1 MATTPNEHRR
11 NRRLVACGWL
21 AGLSLALTTLWPP
34 LGAAEELDSIV
45 AVVNEDVIVRSELE
59 HEINLAI
66 PELRERGAALPAR
79 AALEQQVLERMIA
92 KRLQRQEAAKLG
104 IRIDDAALTQ
114 AMTNIAAR
122 NGMTLEELYSALES
136 SGIRFED
143 FREDTRMQM
152 LTARLQAQ
160 EVVKNIRVTDQEV
173 ERFLQREGD
182 SLIERTD
189 VRISHLLIAVP
200 ETASEAQVE
209 RARQKAQTL
218 VQRLRAGADFAQ
230 LARRESDGQR
240 ALEGGDLGWFPMAE
254 VPSLVEGLANTMAKG
269 EISDPL
275 RSPSG
280 FHVIKLADVKGTG
293 PEIVTQTKAR
303 HILIRTSEVVS
314 DDDARTRLSQL
325 RFRLSGGEDFGT
337 LARSHS
343 DDTGSALNG
352 GDLGWLSPGDTVP
365 EFEQAMGALAPN
377 EISQPFKTTFGWH
390 VVQVQE
396 RRRQD
401 TTEELM
407 RLKAREAI
415 KERKADE
422 AVTQWL
428 RRLQDEA
435 YIDVRIGSPQ
445 EEG

>member
-1 MATTPNEHRR
+1 MATTPNDHRR

-59 HEINLAI
+59 HEISLAI
-66 PELRERGAALPAR
+66 PELKQRGAAPPAR
-79 AALEQQVLERMIA
+79 ALLEQQVLERMIA
-92 KRLQRQEAAKLG
+92 KRLQQQEAARLG
-104 IRIDDAALTQ
+104 IQVDDAALTQ

-136 SGIRFED
+136 SGISFED

-152 LTARLQAQ
+152 LTARLQSQ
-160 EVVKNIRVTDQEV
+160 EVIKNIRVTDQEV

-189 VRISHLLIAVP
+189 VRLSHILIAVP
-200 ETASEAQVE
+200 ETASEAEVE
-209 RARQKAQTL
+209 KARKKAQTL
-218 VQRLRAGADFAQ
+218 VQRLRAGTDFAQ

-254 VPSLVEGLANTMAKG
+254 VPGLVEGLAGTMAKG

-325 RFRLSGGEDFGT
+325 RFRLTGGEDFGT

-343 DDTGSALNG
+343 DDTGSALNE

-365 EFEQAMGALAPN
+365 EFEQAMSALAPN
-377 EISQPFKTTFGWH
+377 EISQPFKTSFGWH

-435 YIDVRIGSPQ
+435 YIDVRIGSPG